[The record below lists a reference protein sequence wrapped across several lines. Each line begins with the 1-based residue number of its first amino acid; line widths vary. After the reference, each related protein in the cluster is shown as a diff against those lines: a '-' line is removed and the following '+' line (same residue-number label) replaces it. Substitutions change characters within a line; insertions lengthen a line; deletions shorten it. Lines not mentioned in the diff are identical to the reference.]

1 MSMTSM
7 VSFDNS
13 NFGAIR
19 SLVDD
24 NGNPWFVGKDVAAAL
39 GYAKPENALAAHVDD
54 EDKTTTL
61 IQGDGS
67 NYKSKTTII
76 NESGLY
82 SLVLSSKLPSAKEFK
97 RWITSEVLPT
107 LRKTGSYTIHKE
119 VDKEEL
125 AVRAKEAR
133 VASANLLKSLA
144 DNAQGT
150 WRDVLLAHVT
160 KELTGEFLLPLPK
173 SERKSYSATEVGE
186 ILGVSANRVGSIA
199 NKLGL
204 KTEEYGAWFHNK
216 AKFSNKEVESFR
228 YYDNAI
234 EVICDYIGG

>member
-1 MSMTSM
+1 MTN
-7 VSFDNS
+7 VISFDNTA
-13 NFGAIR
+13 FGAIR

-24 NGNPWFVGKDVAAAL
+24 NGDPWFVGKDVALAL
-39 GYAKPENALAAHVDD
+39 GYKNPQEAIRNHVDA
-54 EDKTTTL
+54 EDKGVSEILTPGGMQKL
-61 IQGDGS
+61 P
-67 NYKSKTTII
+67 II

-82 SLVLSSKLPSAKEFK
+82 SLILSSKLDGAKEFK
-97 RWITSEVLPT
+97 RWVTSEVLPT
-107 LRKTGSYTIHKE
+107 LRKTGSYTVHKE

-125 AVRAKEAR
+125 AVRAQEAR
-133 VASANLLKSLA
+133 VASANLLKALA
-144 DNAQGT
+144 DNAHGT

-234 EVICDYIGG
+234 EVIRDYIGG

>member
-1 MSMTSM
+1 MSTTNMI
-7 VSFDNS
+7 SFDNS
-13 NFGAIR
+13 TFGAIR

-24 NGNPWFVGKDVAAAL
+24 NGNPWFVGKDVAVAL
-39 GYAKPENALAAHVDD
+39 GYKDTINALKAHVDP
-54 EDKTTTL
+54 EDKQGGWRITTPGGE
-61 IQGDGS
+61 QEM
-67 NYKSKTTII
+67 TII

-97 RWITSEVLPT
+97 HWVTSEVLPT
-107 LRKTGSYTIHKE
+107 LRKTGGYTIHKE

-125 AVRAKEAR
+125 AVRAQEAR
-133 VASANLLKSLA
+133 VASANLLKALA
-144 DNAQGT
+144 DNAHGT

-186 ILGVSANRVGSIA
+186 LLGVSANRVGSIA

-234 EVICDYIGG
+234 EVIRDYIGG

>member
-1 MSMTSM
+1 MTNM
-7 VSFDNS
+7 ISFDNS

-24 NGNPWFVGKDVAAAL
+24 NGNPWFVGKDVATVL
-39 GYAKPENALAAHVDD
+39 GYSNPRDALAKHVDD
-54 EDKTTTL
+54 DDKNTVA
-61 IQGDGS
+61 ICDGTPG
-67 NYKSKTTII
+67 NPNQTII

-97 RWITSEVLPT
+97 RWVTSEVLPT

-125 AVRAKEAR
+125 AVRAQEAR
-133 VASANLLKSLA
+133 VASANLLKALA
-144 DNAQGT
+144 DNAHGT

-186 ILGVSANRVGSIA
+186 ILGVSANRVRSIA

-228 YYDNAI
+228 YYDNAV
-234 EVICDYIGG
+234 EVIRDYIGG

>member
-1 MSMTSM
+1 MTNM
-7 VSFDNS
+7 ISFDNTA
-13 NFGAIR
+13 FGAIR

-39 GYAKPENALAAHVDD
+39 GYTNPRKALDDHVDP
-54 EDKTTTL
+54 EDKM
-61 IQGDGS
+61 QGDGVTIRDS
-67 NYKSKTTII
+67 IGREQHPTII

-97 RWITSEVLPT
+97 RWVTSDVLPT

-119 VDKEEL
+119 VDEEEL
-125 AVRAKEAR
+125 AVRAQEAR
-133 VASANLLKSLA
+133 VASANLLKALA

-234 EVICDYIGG
+234 EVIRDYIGG

>member
-1 MSMTSM
+1 MTNM
-7 VSFDNS
+7 ISFDNS

-24 NGNPWFVGKDVAAAL
+24 NGNPWFVGKDVADAL
-39 GYAKPENALAAHVDD
+39 GYSNTRDALDRHVDQ
-54 EDKTTTL
+54 EDKNTVV
-61 IQGDGS
+61 IPDG
-67 NYKSKTTII
+67 NRGNPNMTII

-97 RWITSEVLPT
+97 HWVTSEVLPT
-107 LRKTGSYTIHKE
+107 LRKTGSYTIHNE

-125 AVRAKEAR
+125 AVRAQEAR
-133 VASANLLKSLA
+133 VASANLLKALA
-144 DNAQGT
+144 DNAHGT
-150 WRDVLLAHVT
+150 WREVLLAHVT

-234 EVICDYIGG
+234 EVIRDYIGG

>member
-1 MSMTSM
+1 MTNLI
-7 VSFDNS
+7 SFDN
-13 NFGAIR
+13 NTFGAIR

-39 GYAKPENALAAHVDD
+39 GYKEPTKAAREKVDPEDRGV
-54 EDKTTTL
+54 
-61 IQGDGS
+61 
-67 NYKSKTTII
+67 SKMDTPSGEQEMIII

-97 RWITSEVLPT
+97 RWVTSEVLPT

-125 AVRAKEAR
+125 AVRAQEAR
-133 VASANLLKSLA
+133 VASANLLKALA
-144 DNAQGT
+144 DNARGT
-150 WRDVLLAHVT
+150 WRDVLLAHAT

-173 SERKSYSATEVGE
+173 SERKSYCATEVGE
-186 ILGVSANRVGSIA
+186 ILGVSANRIGSIA

-228 YYDNAI
+228 YYDNAVD
-234 EVICDYIGG
+234 VIRDYIGG

>member
-1 MSMTSM
+1 MTNM
-7 VSFDNS
+7 ISFDNS

-24 NGNPWFVGKDVAAAL
+24 KGNPWFVGKDVAQAL
-39 GYAKPENALAAHVDD
+39 GYSNTKDALAKHVDP
-54 EDKTTTL
+54 EDKR
-61 IQGDGS
+61 QGDGVVICDPMGREQHP
-67 NYKSKTTII
+67 TII

-97 RWITSEVLPT
+97 RWVTSEVLPT
-107 LRKTGSYTIHKE
+107 LRKTGNYTIRKE

-125 AVRAKEAR
+125 AVRAQEAR
-133 VASANLLKSLA
+133 VASANLLKALA

-234 EVICDYIGG
+234 EVIRDYIGG

>member
-1 MSMTSM
+1 MSNLI
-7 VSFDNS
+7 SFDNS

-39 GYAKPENALAAHVDD
+39 GYSDTDQALRRHVDD
-54 EDKTTTL
+54 EDKLTRNF
-61 IQGDGS
+61 DGS
-67 NYKSKTTII
+67 GQNRSMTII

-97 RWITSEVLPT
+97 RWVTSEVLPT

-125 AVRAKEAR
+125 AVRAQEAR
-133 VASANLLKSLA
+133 VASANLLKALA

-228 YYDNAI
+228 YYDNAVD
-234 EVICDYIGG
+234 VIRDYIGG

>member
-1 MSMTSM
+1 MTNM
-7 VSFDNS
+7 ISFDNG

-19 SLVDD
+19 TLVDD

-39 GYAKPENALAAHVDD
+39 GYKEPTKAAREKVDPEDRGV
-54 EDKTTTL
+54 
-61 IQGDGS
+61 
-67 NYKSKTTII
+67 SKMDTPSGEQEMIII

-97 RWITSEVLPT
+97 RWVTSEVLPT
-107 LRKTGSYTIHKE
+107 LRKTGSYTVHKE

-125 AVRAKEAR
+125 AVRAQEAR
-133 VASANLLKSLA
+133 VASANLLKELA
-144 DNAQGT
+144 NNAHGT
-150 WRDVLLAHVT
+150 WRDVLLAHAT

-228 YYDNAI
+228 YYDNAV
-234 EVICDYIGG
+234 EVIRDYIGG

>member
-1 MSMTSM
+1 MTNM
-7 VSFDNS
+7 ISFDNS

-24 NGNPWFVGKDVAAAL
+24 NGNPWFVGKDVATVL
-39 GYAKPENALAAHVDD
+39 GYSNPRDALAKHVDD
-54 EDKTTTL
+54 DDKNTVA
-61 IQGDGS
+61 ICDGTPG
-67 NYKSKTTII
+67 NPNQTII

-97 RWITSEVLPT
+97 RWVTSEVLPT

-125 AVRAKEAR
+125 AVRAQEAR
-133 VASANLLKSLA
+133 VASANLLKALA
-144 DNAQGT
+144 DNAHGT

-228 YYDNAI
+228 YYDNAV
-234 EVICDYIGG
+234 EVIRDYIGG

>member
-1 MSMTSM
+1 MTNM
-7 VSFDNS
+7 ISFDNS

-24 NGNPWFVGKDVAAAL
+24 NGNPWFVGKDVAQAL
-39 GYAKPENALAAHVDD
+39 GYSDTKSALSDHVEA
-54 EDKTTTL
+54 EDKHIIQKGQIATL
-61 IQGDGS
+61 DIPNRGL
-67 NYKSKTTII
+67 TII

-82 SLVLSSKLPSAKEFK
+82 SLVMGSKLPSAKEFK
-97 RWITSEVLPT
+97 RWVTSEVLPT

-125 AVRAKEAR
+125 AVRAQEAR

-228 YYDNAI
+228 YYDNAVEAI
-234 EVICDYIGG
+234 RDYIGG

>member
-1 MSMTSM
+1 MTNM
-7 VSFDNS
+7 ISFDNS

-39 GYAKPENALAAHVDD
+39 GYKDTVNALKTHVDP
-54 EDKTTTL
+54 EDKKGGWRITTPS
-61 IQGDGS
+61 GDQDM
-67 NYKSKTTII
+67 TII

-97 RWITSEVLPT
+97 RWVTSEVLPT
-107 LRKTGSYTIHKE
+107 LRKTGNYTIHKE

-125 AVRAKEAR
+125 AVRAQEAR
-133 VASANLLKSLA
+133 VASANLLKALA

-234 EVICDYIGG
+234 EVIRDYIGG